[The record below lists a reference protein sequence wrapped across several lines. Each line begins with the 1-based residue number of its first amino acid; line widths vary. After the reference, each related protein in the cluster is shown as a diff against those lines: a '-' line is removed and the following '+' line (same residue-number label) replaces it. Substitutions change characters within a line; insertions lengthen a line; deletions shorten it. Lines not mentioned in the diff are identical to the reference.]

1 MSIAG
6 SHFSAIGMRSMYQA
20 YSRIIGMETRNVNSW
35 VAKFYRFNHIKKNR
49 NGGMTIL

>member
-35 VAKFYRFNHIKKNR
+35 ETNFTDSTISIKNR
-49 NGGMTIL
+49 NGGMTIP